1 MHGWWSTTFYAGL
14 FVPGT
19 SGKDFGETMNA
30 DSIVLALFVDFS
42 VQPRVTDFGFSV

>member
-1 MHGWWSTTFYAGL
+1 MDGGLLPFMLVYLCLAPAGKI
-14 FVPGT
+14 
-19 SGKDFGETMNA
+19 SETMNA